1 MKKTIYLRKTKTG
14 PIVQEYPD
22 LKAAKAALG
31 IPVNLIQ
38 NIIKTGK
45 KHEGLYLSHE
55 GLRHIPRPK
64 VDLYH
69 SDGTHAGTFRDQVEA
84 SRFIGVSH
92 TMVSRVISR
101 PWLKAAGKYYARTHG
116 TKFEFVPKPK
126 KKGKI

>member
-1 MKKTIYLRKTKTG
+1 MKKIYLRKTKTG
-14 PIVQEYPD
+14 KIVHEFPD

-45 KHEGLYLSHE
+45 KHEGLYISHE

-92 TMVSRVISR
+92 TMVSRAISR
-101 PWLKAAGKYYARTHG
+101 PWLQAAGKYYARNHG

-126 KKGKI
+126 RVKK